1 MAKKI
6 DSAIAERLTALG
18 IKAKSEEDARTKLLK
33 ILADNDIDGMEEE
46 DTDSLLDMAESMVDV
61 ESTDPSDDD
70 DDRSEDEREAD
81 ELAEEVAEEDGD
93 EDEDDEEEDD
103 EDDSED
109 EDEEEDEDEKP
120 AKKSSPTKKSAA
132 PAKSV
137 AKSAKAEKKEP
148 AKKAEKKEPAKKA
161 EKKQSK
167 RGLKLDPMHNE
178 DDRKAF
184 KFLKK
189 FFPID
194 KYEYRWLATNGVT
207 VKYKGAN
214 SNRAMV
220 LIETCSKQANGDI
233 TCNLYLLTFSKS
245 LQQLDDK
252 GIEYELCWNG
262 APFLRGITF
271 TEVEEIITELLEL
284 MEETVSEIDKRLGDN
299 RKKMEA
305 SLKKTTKKDAA
316 KKATKTKTAEPED
329 EDDSEDEDEAPAKK
343 AKKSAKK
350 SAPAKKVAKK
360 AEPEDEDEDD
370 DEEDEDYE
378 SKKPAKKAVK
388 KSKK

>member
-18 IKAKSEEDARTKLLK
+18 IKAKNEEEARTKLLK

-61 ESTDPSDDD
+61 ESSDLSDDD
-70 DDRSEDEREAD
+70 DDRSDDEREAD

-93 EDEDDEEEDD
+93 DDEDEDDSDEDD
-103 EDDSED
+103 SDSED
-109 EDEEEDEDEKP
+109 EDEDDSDEDEDEKP
-120 AKKSSPTKKSAA
+120 AKKSEPAKKSAA
-132 PAKSV
+132 PAKA
-137 AKSAKAEKKEP
+137 AKTT
-148 AKKAEKKEPAKKA
+148 KKAEKKEPAKKT

-167 RGLKLDPMHNE
+167 RGVKLDPMHNE

-189 FFPID
+189 FFPTD

-207 VKYKGAN
+207 IKYKGAN
-214 SNRAMV
+214 SSRAMV

-245 LQQLDDK
+245 LQQLDEK
-252 GIEYELCWNG
+252 GVEYELCWNG

-271 TEVEEIITELLEL
+271 TEVEETINELLDL
-284 MEETVSEIDKRLGDN
+284 MEETVSKIDKRLGDN

-305 SLKKTTKKDAA
+305 SLKKTTKKETS
-316 KKATKTKTAEPED
+316 KKATKTAEPDEED
-329 EDDSEDEDEAPAKK
+329 EEDDEDEDESPAKP
-343 AKKSAKK
+343 AKK
-350 SAPAKKVAKK
+350 SAPAKSAAKTAKK
-360 AEPEDEDEDD
+360 ATKKTEPEDDEEEDD
-370 DEEDEDYE
+370 EP
-378 SKKPAKKAVK
+378 KKPAKKAVK

>member
-137 AKSAKAEKKEP
+137 AKSA
-148 AKKAEKKEPAKKA
+148 KAEKKEPAKKA

>member
-18 IKAKSEEDARTKLLK
+18 IKAKNEEEARTKLLK

-61 ESTDPSDDD
+61 ESTDLSDDD

-93 EDEDDEEEDD
+93 EV

-109 EDEEEDEDEKP
+109 EDEEDDDDEDEAPAKP
-120 AKKSSPTKKSAA
+120 AKKAATAKKSAA
-132 PAKSV
+132 PAKA
-137 AKSAKAEKKEP
+137 AKT

-161 EKKQSK
+161 EKKPSK
-167 RGLKLDPMHNE
+167 RGVKLDPMHNE

-189 FFPID
+189 FFPTD

-207 VKYKGAN
+207 IKYKGAN
-214 SNRAMV
+214 SSRAMV
-220 LIETCSKQANGDI
+220 LIETCSKQDNGDI
-233 TCNLYLLTFSKS
+233 TCNMYLLTFSKS

-252 GIEYELCWNG
+252 GVEYELCWNG

-271 TEVEEIITELLEL
+271 TEVEETITELLDL
-284 MEETVSEIDKRLGDN
+284 MEETVSKIDKRLGDN
-299 RKKMEA
+299 RKKMED
-305 SLKKTTKKDAA
+305 SLKKTTKKETA
-316 KKATKTKTAEPED
+316 KKATKTAEPED
-329 EDDSEDEDEAPAKK
+329 EDEEDDEDEDEKPAKK
-343 AKKSAKK
+343 SAASAKKSTKKSAKK
-350 SAPAKKVAKK
+350 S
-360 AEPEDEDEDD
+360 EPEEDDEDEDD
-370 DEEDEDYE
+370 EP
-378 SKKPAKKAVK
+378 KKPAKKAVK

>member
-1 MAKKI
+1 MSKKI

-61 ESTDPSDDD
+61 ESTDLSEDD
-70 DDRSEDEREAD
+70 DDRSDDEREAD

-93 EDEDDEEEDD
+93 EDECEDDSDDEEEDD
-103 EDDSED
+103 ED
-109 EDEEEDEDEKP
+109 EEEDEDDEPKKP
-120 AKKSSPTKKSAA
+120 AKKSA
-132 PAKSV
+132 PAKT
-137 AKSAKAEKKEP
+137 

-167 RGLKLDPMHNE
+167 RGGVKLDPMHNE
-178 DDRKAF
+178 DDRKEF

-189 FFPID
+189 FFPTD

-207 VKYKGAN
+207 IKYKGAN
-214 SNRAMV
+214 SSRAIV
-220 LIETCSKQANGDI
+220 LIETCSKQASGDI

-252 GIEYELCWNG
+252 DIEYELCWNG

-271 TEVEEIITELLEL
+271 TEVEETIAELLEL
-284 MEETVSEIDKRLGDN
+284 MEETVSKIDKRLGDN

-305 SLKKTTKKDAA
+305 SLKKTTKKETA
-316 KKATKTKTAEPED
+316 KKATKTAEPED
-329 EDDSEDEDEAPAKK
+329 EDEEDDEEEDDAPA
-343 AKKSAKK
+343 KSAKK
-350 SAPAKKVAKK
+350 SASAKKATKK
-360 AEPEDEDEDD
+360 AEPEDEDE
-370 DEEDEDYE
+370 EEDEDDE
-378 SKKPAKKAVK
+378 PKKPAKKAVK

>member
-46 DTDSLLDMAESMVDV
+46 DTDSLLDMAESMVDM
-61 ESTDPSDDD
+61 ESTDLSDDD

-93 EDEDDEEEDD
+93 KDEDKDDSDEDEEDEDDKP
-103 EDDSED
+103 S
-109 EDEEEDEDEKP
+109 KKSAP
-120 AKKSSPTKKSAA
+120 AKKSAASDKSAA
-132 PAKSV
+132 KT
-137 AKSAKAEKKEP
+137 

-161 EKKQSK
+161 EKNQSK
-167 RGLKLDPMHNE
+167 RGVKLDPMHNE

-189 FFPID
+189 FFPTD

-207 VKYKGAN
+207 IKYKGAN
-214 SNRAMV
+214 SSRAMV

-271 TEVEEIITELLEL
+271 TEVEETITELLEL
-284 MEETVSEIDKRLGDN
+284 MEETVSKIDKRLGDN
-299 RKKMEA
+299 RKKMED
-305 SLKKTTKKDAA
+305 SLKKTTKKETA
-316 KKATKTKTAEPED
+316 KKATKTAEPED
-329 EDDSEDEDEAPAKK
+329 EDEEDDEDEAPRQASQEVCCTRQEGSQEGR
-343 AKKSAKK
+343 A
-350 SAPAKKVAKK
+350 
-360 AEPEDEDEDD
+360 
-370 DEEDEDYE
+370 
-378 SKKPAKKAVK
+378 
-388 KSKK
+388 

>member
-70 DDRSEDEREAD
+70 DRSEDEREAD

-93 EDEDDEEEDD
+93 EDEDEDD
-103 EDDSED
+103 SDDSED
-109 EDEEEDEDEKP
+109 EDEDDEDEDEDEKP
-120 AKKSSPTKKSAA
+120 AKKSAPVKKSAA
-132 PAKSV
+132 PAKT
-137 AKSAKAEKKEP
+137 
-148 AKKAEKKEPAKKA
+148 AKKAEKKEPAKNA

-167 RGLKLDPMHNE
+167 RGVKLDPMHNE

-189 FFPID
+189 FFPTD

-207 VKYKGAN
+207 IKHKGAN
-214 SNRAMV
+214 SSRAMV

-271 TEVEEIITELLEL
+271 TEVEETITELLEL
-284 MEETVSEIDKRLGDN
+284 MEETVSKIDKRLGDN

-305 SLKKTTKKDAA
+305 SLKKTTKKETA
-316 KKATKTKTAEPED
+316 KKATKTAEPED
-329 EDDSEDEDEAPAKK
+329 EDEEDEDDEDEAPAKP
-343 AKKSAKK
+343 AKK
-350 SAPAKKVAKK
+350 SAPAKKAAKK
-360 AEPEDEDEDD
+360 EEPEDEDEDD
-370 DEEDEDYE
+370 EP
-378 SKKPAKKAVK
+378 KKPAKKSAK